1 MVAMLKMPER
11 LSLQPAGDER
21 RIFPRKDASGPLE
34 SHRMDHTVAARQE
47 PRLTL
52 YLRDLSLGGLSA
64 MSPTPLARGE
74 RLAVFFP
81 QSNGHGGWDAMARV
95 IRCEQSSLG
104 YRVAMEFDPLPAA

>member
-1 MVAMLKMPER
+1 MVAMLKMPGR
-11 LSLQPAGDER
+11 ISPQPSVDER

-34 SHRMDHTVAARQE
+34 SHRMDHTVQARQE

-64 MSPTPLARGE
+64 MSPTPLSRGE

-104 YRVAMEFDPLPAA
+104 YRIAMEFDPLPAA